1 MSTIRGLLFD
11 KDGTLLDF
19 NATWLPFAREQALKA
34 AGGSEAMASAL
45 LVMSG
50 FDPQHGTF
58 LPGSVMAAG
67 SGRQVTQTFYPHL
80 SGRQLDI
87 LVAKLDR
94 DAAAHLKSCAV
105 MIAGASAALRTLHA
119 AGYALGIAT
128 NDSEDGAHQSLDVM
142 EVDDLF
148 AKVIGYD
155 SVANPKPAPDML
167 HAFAEAT
174 GLEPHEIAVI
184 GDNSHDLEMA
194 RAASAGLAV
203 GVLSGNGTREA
214 LEPLADV
221 ILASVADL
229 PAHLRDAAEG

>member
-1 MSTIRGLLFD
+1 MSDIRGLLFD

-19 NATWLPFAREQALKA
+19 NATWLPFARAQALKA
-34 AGGSEAMASAL
+34 AGGNEALASAL
-45 LVMSG
+45 LVMTG
-50 FDPQHGTF
+50 YDPRRGTF

-67 SGRQVTQTFYPHL
+67 SGRQVTQTLYPHL
-80 SGRQLDI
+80 SGRELDI
-87 LVAKLDR
+87 IVARLDR
-94 DAAAHLKSCAV
+94 DAAAHLKSYAV
-105 MIAGASAALRTLHA
+105 MIGGASATLRTLHA

-128 NDSEDGAHQSLDVM
+128 NDSEHGAHQSLEVM
-142 EVDDLF
+142 GVGDLF
-148 AKVIGYD
+148 AGVLGYD

-184 GDNSHDLEMA
+184 GDNSHDLDMA
-194 RAASAGLAV
+194 RAGEAGLAI

-229 PAHLRDAAEG
+229 PAHLGVI